1 MVKIEIGVCSLGCA
15 LVSDRGKGGYG
26 TTYAYSLLVWSIRT
40 EVLVWSVGRSG
51 RHNMF
56 NLRNERKEK

>member
-1 MVKIEIGVCSLGCA
+1 MVEIEIGECGLGRE
-15 LVSDRGKGGYG
+15 LVSDQRKGGYG

-51 RHNMF
+51 RHSMF

>member
-1 MVKIEIGVCSLGCA
+1 MVKNEIGECSLGCA
-15 LVSDRGKGGYG
+15 LVSDRRKGGYG